1 MLNAEIMGKQVQLTL
16 GRCRIEWDEA
26 NGGIFLYWR
35 GRLIEVKKNTHTHTY
50 IYIYIDIDIDI
61 YT

>member
-35 GRLIEVKKNTHTHTY
+35 GRLIEVKKNTHTH
-50 IYIYIDIDIDI
+50 IYIYI
-61 YT
+61 